1 MFSHLHS
8 LFREASADEALQKSY
23 IRLLRA
29 LFKGVQIS
37 QFLAGSYMTGSLP
50 IKKYGTPSALTD
62 FREFSMLEPGLLA
75 EYVSFT
81 EKEVRDLCQ
90 TNYMDFDGLKTAIQ
104 MLW

>member
-1 MFSHLHS
+1 
-8 LFREASADEALQKSY
+8 
-23 IRLLRA
+23 
-29 LFKGVQIS
+29 
-37 QFLAGSYMTGSLP
+37 MTGSLP

-75 EYVSFT
+75 EYVIFT

>member
-1 MFSHLHS
+1 
-8 LFREASADEALQKSY
+8 
-23 IRLLRA
+23 
-29 LFKGVQIS
+29 
-37 QFLAGSYMTGSLP
+37 MTGSVA
-50 IKKYGTPSALTD
+50 INIFGTPSALTEV
-62 FREFSMLEPGLLA
+62 REFSMLEPGLLA